1 MTEQQCGMCG
11 RPAAAHDRH
20 VRFRLPEPVLNSP
33 ARENAPG
40 SWLSHGSPDT
50 SVMMQVPPIGA
61 FVRALMP
68 VSLSGGYTVTYGL
81 WVGIAP
87 QDLQKAFAVW
97 WEAEYKDL
105 RLDGFLANS
114 VQPWGLLA
122 APVSLAVRDPEH
134 TPYCSES
141 SHPRLAQVLRAQ
153 WPHDEII
160 DSLP

>member
-1 MTEQQCGMCG
+1 MWHR

-20 VRFRLPEPVLNSP
+20 VRFRLPERVLNSP

-87 QDLQKAFAVW
+87 AGSSEGVRGLVGGGVQGFASGWIPGELGPALEAAGSACQSCRTRSGAHPVLLGELGPAAFPGAT
-97 WEAEYKDL
+97 E
-105 RLDGFLANS
+105 
-114 VQPWGLLA
+114 
-122 APVSLAVRDPEH
+122 
-134 TPYCSES
+134 
-141 SHPRLAQVLRAQ
+141 Q